1 MLANLPKEIWIH
13 IFSFLDFESLQKRST
28 LVCQNWLA
36 IIRNDCYLSGEL
48 RLNYNQKLMSSDINS
63 VLANW
68 KKLKIL
74 RISRF
79 RKINLESEKLIIYDN
94 IGEVDL
100 RNVNLKVCKSLDK
113 VIVPHNFLS
122 HEFGKDHYHPMR
134 SKYLPRYIPLL
145 LI

>member
-13 IFSFLDFESLQKRST
+13 IFSFLDFESLQKKST
-28 LVCQNWLA
+28 LVCRNWFE

-48 RLNYNQKLMSSDINS
+48 RLNYKQKMMSSDINS

-74 RISRF
+74 RISSF
-79 RKINLESEKLIIYDN
+79 RKINMESEKL

-100 RNVNLKVCKSLDK
+100 RNVNLKICKMLDK
-113 VIVPHNFLS
+113 VIVQHNFLS
-122 HEFGKDHYHPMR
+122 HEFGPSNYSFR
-134 SKYLPRYIPLL
+134 SMYQEF
-145 LI
+145 